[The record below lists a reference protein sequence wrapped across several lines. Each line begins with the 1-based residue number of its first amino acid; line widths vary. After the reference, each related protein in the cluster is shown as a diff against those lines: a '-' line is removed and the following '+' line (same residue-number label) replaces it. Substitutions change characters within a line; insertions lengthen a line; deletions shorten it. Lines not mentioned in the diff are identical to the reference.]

1 MATFRNRTGN
11 REEIFLEGKD
21 PYSGTLGLPPR
32 AGINPLDKFAADM
45 QVHNPIY
52 QAFQDESRTFPEI
65 APLSQQK
72 IDRAASTVM
81 PNFRDD
87 VDNVSALN
95 FLDRYQQG
103 VQKGLIS
110 KEDSVGPD
118 KIAYIANQPA
128 MMGSNDSNPSTAG
141 KFPGASGVKV

>member
-45 QVHNPIY
+45 QDRNPGY
-52 QAFQDESRTFPEI
+52 EEFQIGSRTFPEI

-95 FLDRYQQG
+95 FLKEYQRSN
-103 VQKGLIS
+103 LIDPA
-110 KEDSVGPD
+110 DSVGPD